1 MQSFFIMSPFKNLG
15 HFRINVFTTIV
26 HGSVTNNIFDSD
38 FSSYDNRPHNRLKGI
53 NFIHTSAVQF
63 SDVNELNLRINLN
76 SSIENERLSNL
87 QVVPYKDKGENLNKE
102 LSESGI
108 SSISDCF
115 PWLIDKKGSMIDLNK
130 DINLFEG
137 VQLISNYLEQKYKME
152 PNLISEAKISE
163 LLELFNKDKDTNKVT
178 VLDLFK
184 HVSEIYNK
192 DNDSFKTTIV
202 NKIFS
207 DSQLVDLTNKQNR
220 PLGRFGDITINDL
233 VTKISDYKWELI
245 LNEKTSLT
253 VNTLPLIVNSIGYGL
268 VLRSYYKYVY
278 NIPYRN
284 GLTEQERTL
293 EDLTRNRRLG
303 IFAIVGALL
312 VVYFL
317 STSIRL
323 KDMGSVQFPLG
334 SSTENSTN
342 NGLFLFLSSKIKKI
356 PNWLKLIFS
365 LLLVIILVLKLLGL
379 SSLDVLNNPYYI
391 KIFSYISCS
400 LAIFYELL
408 NLYLLHKFTNKNI
421 KISEVLPEFII
432 NWLQEFEV

>member
-1 MQSFFIMSPFKNLG
+1 MQSFFIMSPFQKIKN
-15 HFRINVFTTIV
+15 FRINVFSTIV
-26 HGSVTNNIFDSD
+26 PGSVTNNIFDSD

-63 SDVNELNLRINLN
+63 SDVNKFNLRINLN

-278 NIPYRN
+278 NLY
-284 GLTEQERTL
+284 
-293 EDLTRNRRLG
+293 
-303 IFAIVGALL
+303 
-312 VVYFL
+312 
-317 STSIRL
+317 
-323 KDMGSVQFPLG
+323 
-334 SSTENSTN
+334 
-342 NGLFLFLSSKIKKI
+342 
-356 PNWLKLIFS
+356 
-365 LLLVIILVLKLLGL
+365 II
-379 SSLDVLNNPYYI
+379 
-391 KIFSYISCS
+391 
-400 LAIFYELL
+400 
-408 NLYLLHKFTNKNI
+408 
-421 KISEVLPEFII
+421 
-432 NWLQEFEV
+432 